1 MNERL
6 SLRER
11 KKQATRLLLMETALD
26 LFEERGFESVSVAEI
41 AEAAEV
47 SKATVFN
54 YFPAKEDLVLA
65 GAEGHLD
72 EAARIVRNR
81 AAGQTPHGA
90 LRHYHM
96 EMLRNREPLTGLSDH
111 PVVLRVH
118 RVVKQSPDLTLKA
131 MDLRRRSAELVAQAL
146 MEEGSP
152 ELTARLVASQLM
164 HAQHLLS
171 HMNVHRINAGESP
184 DEIYPDAVAA
194 AEHAFQLLEHGIGDF
209 MRREA
214 EPADAPDAAFHEDP
228 RGAYEHGLVRD
239 HEVVEQALSEAA
251 DEVCERLAD
260 PHRR

>member
-1 MNERL
+1 VNERL

-11 KKQATRLLLMETALD
+11 KKRATRLLLMDTALA
-26 LFEERGFESVSVAEI
+26 LFEERGFENVSVAEI
-41 AEAAEV
+41 AEVAEV

-65 GAEGHLD
+65 GAKEHLD
-72 EAARIVRNR
+72 EAARVVRSR
-81 AAGQTPHGA
+81 PVGQTPHGA

-118 RVVKQSPDLTLKA
+118 RVIRRSPDLALKA
-131 MDLRRRSAELVAQAL
+131 MDLRRHSAELVARAL

-152 ELTARLVASQLM
+152 ELTARLVAAQLM
-164 HAQHLLS
+164 HAQHILS

-184 DEIYPDAVAA
+184 EEIYPDAVAA

-214 EPADAPDAAFHEDP
+214 GAAVTPDSAFHEGP
-228 RGAYEHGLVRD
+228 RHDLVGA
-239 HEVVEQALSEAA
+239 HEAVERPLGEAA
-251 DEVCERLAD
+251 DDMCEKLVD
-260 PHRR
+260 PRRR